1 MIIFYADIEGE
12 TELMERFEEEAGLNS
27 DLQ

>member
-12 TELMERFEEEAGLNS
+12 TEFMERFEEEAGLNS
-27 DLQ
+27 VLK